1 MAVENKHF
9 ASEAAFQAE
18 IAQDKYKDRLIV
30 IDFTASWCPPCQ
42 YIKPIFHRYADETP
56 DATFFQIDVDESDE
70 LSEALGVSAM
80 PTFQFWRNGVKVEA
94 LTGADKDKLKA
105 LIASLK

>member
-1 MAVENKHF
+1 MTVESKQF
-9 ASEAAFQAE
+9 ANEAAFRAE
-18 IAQDKYKDRLIV
+18 ITQDKYKDRLVV

-80 PTFQFWRNGVKVEA
+80 PTFQFWRNGEKIDT
-94 LTGADKDKLKA
+94 LTGADKDKLKK
-105 LIASLK
+105 LIGDHK